1 MYWTLTILSLAF
13 LWLAHRLYVL
23 AKVPV
28 TDLIKTLNIDIPK
41 SSKISVDNITSDK
54 VYIHWD
60 LPLAEYKISS
70 FVLYINGK
78 QASTINGHE
87 SHCCLSNLLAN
98 TKYKIDLISIN
109 SKGYKAKS
117 ESVFIKTKSD
127 KLQNY
132 PNNILLENPE
142 NLFKLLT
149 NNPDVSTVQKLSTP
163 SATTANGEAR
173 ATGRSRSNTVNSIN
187 GGVSGPNGTTSYAAS
202 TTTNSSF
209 LPDPKSMGDIEE
221 LRYYLES
228 GQEELH
234 TVLNQQSQAIRDF
247 KEQESILLEERDK
260 LRDRKKLEDGN
271 RQSMKS
277 EIKMLDDSRRLTE
290 LKKTKQE
297 NGLISK
303 KKVIQKMES
312 DLTNW
317 NIKIEEFEKQKSD
330 INDSED
336 RVHREI
342 DIDIT
347 KKREKIKELQV
358 EISKIDED
366 IKAINAKKRQREQL
380 KPQFVKIFKSLGDH
394 TDSAGCIDGEGVKNL
409 ELLKTLDSE
418 IHSKTHKE
426 IELDTRLEAEWR
438 AQQQREVNNCLK
450 VSKAFELIKLENTS
464 LKNSLDPTRS
474 HSSTP
479 PSDHSQPSNLAQVGI
494 QQLAQQQ
501 IFAHSQA
508 QSQSVTPQGLQQTP
522 QGSVPQNNGF
532 PFSNQNFN
540 YNSMTTGSSPS
551 LNSYQLHQESTP
563 PAFTSSSLWNS
574 FTPTNNYSGA
584 TNDGTGFSFNATV
597 PVTSHDNSQE
607 LEDTN
612 DGLVNETNAK
622 HLLPQY
628 LIDEDTDYIKLLNS
642 VQAETSRE
650 NHLSNGNNAFG
661 MNNAFANAANDSSA
675 NLSTKSIFHN
685 EFGIP
690 SQPRFSLDNPSSPPQ
705 SYNAD
710 VLSDHVSPSNTSN
723 DIHSVFS
730 GNQNDIYGN
739 SFQPTQPHQ
748 NSKENGHLSSF
759 SPRRLSNVFNFG
771 KKNDDHHEPP
781 ATAPSLTSTNSQPQS
796 KFFNKNIGSSKF
808 LNNNNPDSI
817 DSNNGGTSHQNNPS
831 FTFTQDLPSPNQL
844 GGSSRYLL
852 DSVWKSP
859 GMTSSPAGSHNRNV
873 SQNST
878 HSNNTADQS
887 FAKYFPTSSVNDN
900 NHLNTNYLN
909 VSKTEGGSNVS
920 LSSEAMS
927 DSANL
932 EIGGPIQLSST
943 NKSSNTTS
951 IKSLKSSADSSNISS
966 SPSFFRKN
974 KFLINPFSGSSSQG
988 SDSATGKSSSS
999 PSKQSANLF
1008 VNTSSPSKIDAHTED
1023 SDVEEYNPTPT
1034 STTPKRLFSRNR
1046 KTSSTNIRKQSMS
1059 SGHNNDTD
1067 SNMTDS
1073 SIQSATS
1080 TSNGK
1085 SLVKKFFGKNNK
1097 DSHKDNIDDIDEKA
1111 EESENGK

>member
-13 LWLAHRLYVL
+13 LWIAHRLYVL

-54 VYIHWD
+54 VHIHWD
-60 LPLAEYKISS
+60 LPLAEYKIVG

-78 QASTINGHE
+78 QASTINGQE
-87 SHCCLSNLLAN
+87 SHCCLSNLLPN

-117 ESVFIKTKSD
+117 ESVFIKTKSE

-187 GGVSGPNGTTSYAAS
+187 GTGSGPNGTASYAAY
-202 TTTNSSF
+202 TTTNSSL

-234 TVLNQQSQAIRDF
+234 TILNQQAQAIKDF

-303 KKVIQKMES
+303 KKVIQKMEE

-330 INDSED
+330 ISESED
-336 RVHREI
+336 NVHKEI
-342 DIDIT
+342 DIDIN
-347 KKREKIKELQV
+347 KKREKIKNLQT

-380 KPQFVKIFKSLGDH
+380 KPQFIKIFKILGDH

-409 ELLKTLDSE
+409 ELLKTLEPE
-418 IHSKTHKE
+418 IHSKTLKE

-474 HSSTP
+474 HTSTP
-479 PSDHSQPSNLAQVGI
+479 PSDHSQPSNLAQPTH
-494 QQLAQQQ
+494 QQQ
-501 IFAHSQA
+501 MFTH
-508 QSQSVTPQGLQQTP
+508 SQSVTPQGSQKGAP
-522 QGSVPQNNGF
+522 HNNTF
-532 PFSNQNFN
+532 PFANQAFQ
-540 YNSMTTGSSPS
+540 YNNITTGSSPS

-574 FTPTNNYSGA
+574 FTPANNYSGA
-584 TNDGTGFSFNATV
+584 TNDGTGFSFNTTV
-597 PVTSHDNSQE
+597 PVTSQDNNKEQD
-607 LEDTN
+607 DTT
-612 DGLVNETNAK
+612 DALVNESNAK

-642 VQAETSRE
+642 VQKDSSRE
-650 NHLSNGNNAFG
+650 NYLNNGNNGFG
-661 MNNAFANAANDSSA
+661 INNPFANTTNDSSA

-690 SQPRFSLDNPSSPPQ
+690 SQPRFSLDNPSSPPH

-710 VLSDHVSPSNTSN
+710 ILSNHASPSNTNN

-730 GNQNDIYGN
+730 GNQNEFFGN
-739 SFQPTQPHQ
+739 SFQQPQTHQ
-748 NSKENGHLSSF
+748 TSKENGALSSF

-771 KKNDDHHEPP
+771 RKNEDHHEPP

-796 KFFNKNIGSSKF
+796 KFFNKNIGSSKY
-808 LNNNNPDSI
+808 LNNNNPDST
-817 DSNNGGTSHQNNPS
+817 DSNNGGTTHQNNPS
-831 FTFTQDLPSPNQL
+831 FTFTQDLSSTNQL
-844 GGSSRYLL
+844 GSSRYLL
-852 DSVWKSP
+852 DSVWKNP
-859 GMTSSPAGSHNRNV
+859 GLSSSPAGSHNRNV

-887 FAKYFPTSSVNDN
+887 FAKYFPTSGANEN
-900 NHLNTNYLN
+900 NNNLNTNYLN

-951 IKSLKSSADSSNISS
+951 IKSLKSTADSSNVSS
-966 SPSFFRKN
+966 SPSFFRKS
-974 KFLINPFSGSSSQG
+974 KFLVNPFSGSSQG
-988 SDSATGKSSSS
+988 SDLTGKSSSS
-999 PSKQSANLF
+999 PSKTSANLF
-1008 VNTSSPSKIDAHTED
+1008 VNTTSPSKIDSHAED
-1023 SDVEEYNPTPT
+1023 SDVEDYNPTPT

-1046 KTSSTNIRKQSMS
+1046 KSSSTNIRKQSMS

-1067 SNMTDS
+1067 SNMTDG

-1085 SLVKKFFGKNNK
+1085 SLVKKFFSKNNK
-1097 DSHKDNIDDIDEKA
+1097 DSHKDNIDHIDEKA